1 MKRSTCAVSL
11 LAVLLTFAAG
21 ASAGVIQVNLGN
33 TSDGGASGTW
43 NITGNSGTFSGSL
56 VDDAGDATGISLA
69 ITGLS
74 GSAYSTSMGVGSTGI
89 TGWTDAITKS
99 YIYEGPNYGTTQ
111 GVLTLSGLDMSGN
124 TAYVISVYGGRGA
137 DGYRSVDFA
146 VTGSAGTQTITR
158 NVCQNTSVDA
168 FAQILPDANGE
179 IVVTFASAADSD
191 SDYGY
196 MNAMTIETVAVPEPA
211 TMGLLSLGGL
221 AVLRRRRK

>member
-1 MKRSTCAVSL
+1 MRAVSL
-11 LAVLLTFAAG
+11 LTVLLVCAAG
-21 ASAGVIQVNLGN
+21 ASASVIQVNLGN

-43 NITGNSGTFSGSL
+43 NNFGNSGATPAAL
-56 VDDAGDATGISLA
+56 VDDTGAATGVSLA
-69 ITGLS
+69 ITGLNS
-74 GSAYSTSMGVGSTGI
+74 SAWSSNNGVGSTGI

-99 YIYEGPNYGTTQ
+99 YIYEGPNYNTTQ
-111 GVLTLSGLDMSGN
+111 GVLTLSGLDTSGS

-137 DGYRSVDFA
+137 TDYRSVDFTA
-146 VTGSAGTQTITR
+146 TGSGATQTVTQ
-158 NVCQNTSVDA
+158 NVSANTSVDA

-211 TMGLLSLGGL
+211 TMSLLSLGGL